1 MKPAAFDYLAAHTI
15 DEATALAAEYG
26 DDARFLAG
34 GQSLVPLMNF
44 RMAQPGILI
53 DLNRCRELDFVR
65 RDPGR
70 IAIGA
75 MLRQRLA
82 ETDSTIR
89 QHCPL
94 IMQALRHA
102 GHPTIRNRGTVGGML
117 AHADPTAELLGVALA
132 LDAEMLVASAADRRR
147 IAAAD
152 FFVGELTTALKA
164 GELLIEIHIPDAP
177 QQCRSAFQE
186 VRNHGGHMALLG
198 VAARFEVDAKGVC
211 VSARLAAIGA
221 ATVPRRLVAAERCL
235 VGERLGSA
243 EATAAA
249 AAAAHDE
256 VDPPDTLAAPAVY
269 RKRLAAAMVRRV
281 VADALLH

>member
-1 MKPAAFDYLAAHTI
+1 MKPAAFDYQAAHTI
-15 DEATALAAEYG
+15 DEAAALAAEYG

-44 RMAQPGILI
+44 RMSQPGVLI
-53 DLNRCRELDFVR
+53 DLNRCRDLDFVR

-75 MLRQRLA
+75 MLRQRVA
-82 ETDSTIR
+82 ETDPTIR
-89 QHCPL
+89 EHCPL

-102 GHPTIRNRGTVGGML
+102 GHPTIRNRGTVGGTL
-117 AHADPTAELLGVALA
+117 AHSDPTAELLGVALA
-132 LDAEMLVASAADRRR
+132 VDAEMLVASAKGRRR
-147 IAAAD
+147 VAAAD

-164 GELLIEIHIPDAP
+164 GELLVEIQIPDGP
-177 QQCRSAFQE
+177 HRCRSAFRE

-198 VAARFEVDAKGVC
+198 VAARFEVDSRGVC

-221 ATVPRRLVAAERCL
+221 APVPLRLVAAERCL
-235 VGERLGSA
+235 IGERLGWA

-256 VDPPDTLAAPAVY
+256 VDPPDTLVAPAAY
-269 RKRLAAAMVRRV
+269 RKRLAAAMVDRV
-281 VADALLH
+281 VADALVH